1 MWQRVSIIGR
11 LRENIRELNYNV
23 LDFARVQC
31 HCLANVNGLLSFW
44 VVTVPQRNNVE
55 QLWW

>member
-1 MWQRVSIIGR
+1 MIGR

-31 HCLANVNGLLSFW
+31 HCLANVHGLLSFW
-44 VVTVPQRNNVE
+44 LLLCRKGTMWSSCGGSYLR
-55 QLWW
+55 